1 MNDYILTAVG
11 IVALTTGI
19 AGWLKWIRPKWHRAK
34 HDITASRDSI
44 LGRAAVVDSITGAEL
59 SPALQ
64 GIGQRVATLE
74 ESQAAIGDALNR
86 LAGSSARLDSH
97 DSRLDRLEKSEQE
110 RALARTESIELL
122 RTIDHAIRASP
133 GGTE

>member
-11 IVALTTGI
+11 IAALATALT
-19 AGWLKWIRPKWHRAK
+19 GWLKWVRPKWHRAK
-34 HDITASRDSI
+34 HDVTASRDSI

-74 ESQAAIGDALNR
+74 ESQAAIGDALGQ
-86 LAGSSARLDSH
+86 LANSSARLDSH
-97 DSRLDRLEKSEQE
+97 DARIDRLEKSEQD
-110 RALARTESIELL
+110 RSLARTESIELL
-122 RTIDHAIRASP
+122 RTIESAIHSSP
-133 GGTE
+133 GGNE